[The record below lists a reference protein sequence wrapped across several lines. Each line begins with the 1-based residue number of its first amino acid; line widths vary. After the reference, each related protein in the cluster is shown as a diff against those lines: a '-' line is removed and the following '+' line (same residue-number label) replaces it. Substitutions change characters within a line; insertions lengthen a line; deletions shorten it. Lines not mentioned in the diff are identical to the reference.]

1 MKIALLG
8 TTAQVSL
15 NFRKPVIEKLSQD
28 GHDVYLL
35 CNDYNKET
43 REQARKLGAQP
54 IDSPLSRSSL
64 NPISTIRETRHLS
77 KIFKDIKP
85 DVVFS
90 FFSKPSIFGTLAA
103 HYAKVPKIIAMLEG
117 LGYYF
122 TERNK
127 RASIKDTFIKRIQIL
142 LYRFS
147 FKKLDQL
154 ILLNTNDYTDLI
166 ATYKIKPKKTT
177 ILGGIGVDFSHFFY
191 TPITHHYIN
200 FLFVGRLLHDKGI
213 REFVKAAKNIKKDFS
228 KTVFTVVGDIDP
240 QNPASHS
247 LEEKKRFE
255 DNDIITFKGFT
266 ENIKQELI
274 DSSVFV
280 LPSYREGVPL
290 STQEAMAIGRAII
303 TTTTPGCSDTVQ
315 EGRTGFLIPPFS
327 ANALELKM
335 RYFIMNKHKIKDLGY
350 NAHVFAKKQFNTRTQ
365 SATLCTWIT
374 E

>member
-15 NFRKPVIEKLSQD
+15 NFRKHVIEKLCED
-28 GHDVYLL
+28 GHEVYLL
-35 CNDYNKET
+35 CNDYNIET
-43 REQARKLGAQP
+43 RAQALNLGAQP
-54 IDSPLSRSSL
+54 ISSPLSRSSL
-64 NPISTIRETRHLS
+64 NPISALRETCQLS
-77 KIFKDIKP
+77 KILKDIQP
-85 DVVFS
+85 DVLFS
-90 FFSKPSIFGTLAA
+90 FFSKPAIFGTLAA

-127 RASIKDTFIKRIQIL
+127 RKSLKDALIKWMQIL

-154 ILLNTNDYTDLI
+154 ILLNKADYVDLI
-166 ATYKIKPKKTT
+166 DIYKIKTKTT
-177 ILGGIGVDFSHFFY
+177 NVLGGIGVDFSHFFY
-191 TPITHHYIN
+191 TPITHHHIN

-213 REFVKAAKNIKKDFS
+213 REFVSAATNIKKDFPN
-228 KTVFTVVGDIDP
+228 TEFTVVGDIDP
-240 QNPASHS
+240 KNPASLS
-247 LEEKKRFE
+247 LTEKKKLE
-255 DNDIITFKGFT
+255 DDDVITFKGFT
-266 ENIKQELI
+266 QNVKQEII

-303 TTTTPGCSDTVQ
+303 TTTSPGCLDTVQ
-315 EGRTGFLIPPFS
+315 EGRTGFLVPPFS
-327 ANALELKM
+327 AEALEKKM

-350 NAHVFAKKQFNTRTQ
+350 NAHVLAKKQFNANKQ
-365 SATLCTWIT
+365 SAALCTWIT